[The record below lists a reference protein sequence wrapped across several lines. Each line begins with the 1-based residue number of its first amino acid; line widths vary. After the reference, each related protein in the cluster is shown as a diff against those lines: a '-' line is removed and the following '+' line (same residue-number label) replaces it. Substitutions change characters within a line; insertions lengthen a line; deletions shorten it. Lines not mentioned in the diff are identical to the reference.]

1 MGGTTA
7 TSGEGCDEGNF
18 IIRSLH
24 LMEKENKQVKHGSN
38 KETDR
43 HSEDP
48 LLQCSQGTLLHV
60 LSWSI
65 KYCNSGRRSST
76 AE

>member
-7 TSGEGCDEGNF
+7 TSGEGCIEGNF

-48 LLQCSQGTLLHV
+48 LLRV

-65 KYCNSGRRSST
+65 KYCNSGGRSST
-76 AE
+76 AV